1 MRRTIGAIAA
11 GYVVITG
18 LTALTFIILNTLYAG
33 QLDSSFWLIFKL
45 VLAMVCALVGG
56 YITATV
62 ARSMILTHVWWLAGL
77 FTGLAAIS
85 MLQTFISE
93 PMWFQLGLLFLSG
106 PMIML
111 GGVARVWQNRRTD
124 SPQTN

>member
-11 GYVVITG
+11 GYLVITG

-33 QLDSSFWLIFKL
+33 QFDSSFWLLFKL

-62 ARSMILTHVWWLAGL
+62 ARSMIFEHVWWLAGL

-93 PMWFQLGLLFLSG
+93 PMWFQLGLLVLSG